1 MATSTGKTIGLVLLI
16 VFILLIL
23 FRATPFFLMPLHM
36 LPVFIRSFTGIGPI
50 FPFQHMGISER
61 LVFSGGLLITL
72 LLLIL
77 WIVVIIWVYRDAE
90 QRRMNGILWAL
101 LVFVGN
107 LVGLLIYLI
116 VRTEGVPRQVESQNT
131 QPCPKCAKPVLP
143 RYAFCPHCGAR
154 IHAVCPSCKESIAS
168 EWRVCPHCG
177 EKLVKA

>member
-23 FRATPFFLMPLHM
+23 LLEATPLFLMPLHM
-36 LPVFIRSFTGIGPI
+36 LPVFVRSFIGMGPI
-50 FPFQHMGISER
+50 LPFQHMGSSER
-61 LVFSGGLLITL
+61 LIFSGGLMITL

-90 QRRMNGILWAL
+90 RRGMNGVLWAL

-116 VRTEGVPRQVESQNT
+116 VRTDRAHRQVESPNT
-131 QPCPKCAKPVLP
+131 QPCPKCEKPVLP

-154 IHAVCPSCKESIAS
+154 LQAVCPACKESVAS

-177 EKLVKA
+177 EKLI